1 MSRPIDRLDVK
12 IMAALEHDGRMTKA
26 ELSEVVGLSPT
37 PCGARVAKLE
47 AAGFVKGYHADIAVE
62 RITGLTRFT
71 VIVSIRE
78 WTPEAARRFEELVV
92 TTSQIVECDAVFG
105 SVDFVM
111 TIYAANE
118 GDCRALLAPLDP
130 IGLDCALFP
139 VARSV
144 RAPHDVPLMGLLG

>member
-26 ELSEVVGLSPT
+26 ELSDVVSLSPT

-47 AAGFVKGYHADIAVE
+47 AAGFIKGYHADIAVE

-118 GDCRALLAPLDP
+118 GDCRALLAPLDA
-130 IGLDCALFP
+130 IGLDCTLFP